1 MGVNGWVLPHL
12 EVFTGGAQHHLFQ
25 DEAPDEGVEDEVG
38 KSHDP
43 REYAGH
49 KEAWKSHDED
59 DGSIK
64 VSSTISTVMKSE
76 QVWRLV
82 WGKALPCH

>member
-1 MGVNGWVLPHL
+1 MWVYRGILPHL
-12 EVFTGGAQHHLFQ
+12 EVFTGRAEDHLLQ

-49 KEAWKSHDED
+49 KEA
-59 DGSIK
+59 
-64 VSSTISTVMKSE
+64 
-76 QVWRLV
+76 
-82 WGKALPCH
+82 

>member
-38 KSHDP
+38 KSYDP

-49 KEAWKSHDED
+49 KEA
-59 DGSIK
+59 
-64 VSSTISTVMKSE
+64 
-76 QVWRLV
+76 
-82 WGKALPCH
+82 